1 MPMSSLISDPES
13 ATGTL
18 PMAPPLPKLPRGE
31 KRLDE
36 TLLALV
42 RRRKLETDVLPGV
55 PFH

>member
-1 MPMSSLISDPES
+1 MSSLISDPET

-18 PMAPPLPKLPRGE
+18 PMPPPLPKLPRGE

-42 RRRKLETDVLPGV
+42 RRRKLEPTQDVLPGV